1 MIPSST
7 TINSKKV
14 SFEELNESEK
24 RIKMIDS
31 ITEFNEESEAKS
43 RTRKLVDYIRTTKPK
58 EIIVILQQ
66 HEKVVRMAEHINKQ
80 LEIINSYLKRI
91 HEEPS
96 YTLMT
101 YQEKRT
107 EEIIC
112 KEKSF
117 DNFIE
122 IIKQS
127 IQVCPE
133 QSFFIYFFPTS
144 QFTLTKIPP
153 KCDLVIQYSYH
164 YEIND
169 QMKNTIINSLNQKP
183 YFIFQCIHPNKFY
196 DDPFVMLNY
205 NDLPLL
211 QNGLIPP
218 SYIQGNCMEE
228 VTKLEGVLI
237 TPIFEEYEKMRI
249 FASRTKEYRVIPCQ
263 ITMKN
268 IINDKGKRITI
279 KGSIK
284 VDNNDIPIV
293 IKQYKQSE
301 YFYNESYLDY
311 LDSIGLL
318 VKASEQY
325 NKYVDMY
332 NSRLKDEKVH
342 RMKRV
347 KCEGSQMFVVT
358 NQMNQGGT
366 LRLKEVKDLI
376 DKKEKM
382 IIEMYHE
389 EAETQIIQAIN
400 EEGSGIRDK
409 LGIKSMEVYGG
420 VLSVEAFNHF
430 LWCQSSESVSDLVI
444 MKNVFVIL
452 TNNEYT
458 IIKAEVIHSKPSKYY
473 FIQYSDEFDIVKNI
487 FITNHHCQTICTMFK
502 KSEDENR
509 DIDYETNDK
518 YTTQFIH

>member
-1 MIPSST
+1 MIQSST

-14 SFEELNESEK
+14 SLEELNESEK
-24 RIKMIDS
+24 RIIMINS
-31 ITEFNEESEAKS
+31 IREFNGENEAMS
-43 RTRKLVDYIRTTKPK
+43 RTRKLVDYIRTTKPT

-66 HEKVVRMAEHINKQ
+66 HEKMVSMGEQISKQ
-80 LEIINSYLKRI
+80 LEIIDLYLKGI
-91 HEEPS
+91 GKEPS

-101 YQEKRT
+101 YQERQT
-107 EEIIC
+107 EKIIC
-112 KEKSF
+112 QGKSF

-133 QSFFIYFFPTS
+133 QPFFSYIFPSS
-144 QFTLTKIPP
+144 QFTLTKIPS
-153 KCDLVIQYSYH
+153 KCDLVLQYSYH

-169 QMKNTIINSLNQKP
+169 QMKNTIINNLNQKP
-183 YFIFQCIHPNKFY
+183 YFIFQCISPSKHY

-205 NDLPLL
+205 NDLAIL
-211 QNGLIPP
+211 QNGLIPS
-218 SYIQGNCMEE
+218 SYTLGNCMEE
-228 VTKLEGVLI
+228 VTKLEGVVI

-249 FASRTKEYRVIPCQ
+249 FASRTKQYRVTPCQ
-263 ITMKN
+263 VTMKK
-268 IINDKGKRITI
+268 IISDKGKRIAI
-279 KGSIK
+279 KGNLK
-284 VDNNDIPIV
+284 VDNNDIPII
-293 IKQYKQSE
+293 IKQYKTSE
-301 YFYNESYLDY
+301 CFYNESYLDY

-332 NSRLKDEKVH
+332 NSQLKDENVH

-358 NQMNQGGT
+358 NQMIQGET
-366 LRLKEVKDLI
+366 FLLKEVKAFI

-389 EAETQIIQAIN
+389 EAETQLIQAIN
-400 EEGSGIRDK
+400 EEGSGIRDTS
-409 LGIKSMEVYGG
+409 GIKNKDVSGG
-420 VLSVEAFNHF
+420 VLSIEAFNHF
-430 LWCQSSESVSDLVI
+430 LWCQTTESISDSMI

-458 IIKAEVIHSKPSKYY
+458 IIKAEVIHSKLSKYY
-473 FIQYSDEFDIVKNI
+473 FIQYSDEFDTVKNI
-487 FITNHHCQTICTMFK
+487 FIANHNCQTICTMFK

-518 YTTQFIH
+518 YSTQFIL